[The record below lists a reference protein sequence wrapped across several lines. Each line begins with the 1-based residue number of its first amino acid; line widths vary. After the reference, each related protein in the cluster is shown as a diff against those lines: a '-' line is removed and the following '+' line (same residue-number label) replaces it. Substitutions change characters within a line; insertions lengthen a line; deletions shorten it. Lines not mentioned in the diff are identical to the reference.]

1 MDDSKA
7 LQPVPNDLPQPS
19 PETLDKIEQIKRQ
32 TDLADG
38 NAVLQFG
45 AGAQRKLSDFADQA
59 LAEVRAKDARFV
71 GDLLTELLLK
81 VKAVDLSDLS
91 EGGGFLSSLPI
102 VGELFDK
109 FKRFLAEYQTL
120 SAQIEQLSGR
130 LDQARVRLL
139 GDNTLL
145 DGLFEKNVE
154 HFRDLELFIRAGEEK
169 LAELRETTL
178 PEMQSKA
185 EGASDPIGIQRC
197 RDLAQQVHRF
207 EKRLHDLRLSRTVAL
222 QTLPQIRLVQAGNQ
236 ELAQRIQS
244 SILNAIPLW
253 KNQIVIAI
261 SLFRQKKAL
270 ELQQEV
276 SDTTNEL
283 LRRNAE
289 LLKESAIEVAKESER
304 GVVDVETLRKVN
316 ADLVTTIEEVIR
328 IQREGQQRR
337 RLAETELVR
346 LEEGLREKLLPPGRP

>member
-1 MDDSKA
+1 MSEPLSPKTA
-7 LQPVPNDLPQPS
+7 ETSLERLS
-19 PETLDKIEQIKRQ
+19 PEAQAKIEQIKRQ

-59 LAEVRAKDARFV
+59 LSEVRAKDARYV
-71 GDLLTELLLK
+71 GDMLTELLLK
-81 VKAVDLSDLS
+81 VKAIDVSDLS
-91 EGGGFLSSLPI
+91 EGSGFLGSLPI
-102 VGELFDK
+102 VGELFDR
-109 FKRFLAEYQTL
+109 FRRFLAEYQTL
-120 SAQIEQLSGR
+120 SVQIEQLAGR
-130 LDQARVRLL
+130 LDQARTRLL

-154 HFRDLELFIRAGEEK
+154 HFRDLELYIRAGEEK
-169 LAELRETTL
+169 LTELREATL
-178 PEMQSKA
+178 PEMQARA
-185 EGASDPIGIQRC
+185 EGAADPVLVQRC

-207 EKRLHDLRLSRTVAL
+207 EKRLHDLRLSRTITL

-236 ELAQRIQS
+236 ELAERVQS
-244 SILNAIPLW
+244 SVLNAIPLW

-270 ELQQEV
+270 ALQQEI

-289 LLKESAIEVAKESER
+289 LLKEAAVEVAKESER
-304 GVVDVETLRKVN
+304 GIVDLETVRRVH
-316 ADLVTTIEEVIR
+316 ADLIATIEEVIR

-337 RLAETELVR
+337 QLAEAELDR
-346 LEEGLREKLLPPGRP
+346 LDSGLREKLLALRP